1 MMTMEEKTEV
11 GVVVGGGDVSH
22 NEEKSKVV
30 VSTKEHLST
39 PSILE
44 MSEDER
50 KVIEKRL
57 VRKID
62 LR

>member
-1 MMTMEEKTEV
+1 MSSRKTSIISTTENVANYEAIDRTPTSSTQMEKF
-11 GVVVGGGDVSH
+11 
-22 NEEKSKVV
+22 
-30 VSTKEHLST
+30 
-39 PSILE
+39 
-44 MSEDER
+44 

>member
-1 MMTMEEKTEV
+1 MMTTEEKTEV
-11 GVVVGGGDVSH
+11 IVGDESH
-22 NEEKSKVV
+22 NEDNSKVV
-30 VSTKEHLST
+30 VDTKEHLST
-39 PSILE
+39 PSTLE

-50 KVIEKRL
+50 KIIEKRL